1 VSTEV
6 AATCECTLEP
16 PHRFRLVARARV
28 PGGVLVTLRRI
39 DEPYPDRDLFITQR
53 ELKMGYDNVAKA
65 CFVCVDRGL
74 KETAILIPKSDIELG
89 LPPA

>member
-1 VSTEV
+1 M
-6 AATCECTLEP
+6 
-16 PHRFRLVARARV
+16 
-28 PGGVLVTLRRI
+28 TLRRI

-53 ELKMGYDNVAKA
+53 ELKMGYDNVVKA

-74 KETAILIPKSDIELG
+74 KETAILIPKSDVELG

>member
-1 VSTEV
+1 M
-6 AATCECTLEP
+6 
-16 PHRFRLVARARV
+16 
-28 PGGVLVTLRRI
+28 LVTLRRI

-65 CFVCVDRGL
+65 CFVCVDGGL